1 MSSRRGAAKSVG
13 SSQRVRRTSTSGE
26 HTETRSL
33 ADRRVGKTDWA
44 RFDAMTESEIDAAA
58 QSNPDAQPTDADF
71 WKGAR
76 VVWPEKKDAV
86 SLRLDKDVLA
96 WFKRRGAGYQTR
108 MNAVLRSYMLA
119 HRTPTRAKA
128 AKKRK

>member
-1 MSSRRGAAKSVG
+1 MS
-13 SSQRVRRTSTSGE
+13 
-26 HTETRSL
+26 ET
-33 ADRRVGKTDWA
+33 D
-44 RFDAMTESEIDAAA
+44 IDAAA
-58 QSNPDAQPTDADF
+58 RSDPDALPTDATF

-86 SLRLDKDVLA
+86 SLRLDRDVLA

-119 HRTPTRAKA
+119 HRKPTARAKA
-128 AKKRK
+128 AKKRKQIRSP

>member
-1 MSSRRGAAKSVG
+1 
-13 SSQRVRRTSTSGE
+13 
-26 HTETRSL
+26 
-33 ADRRVGKTDWA
+33 
-44 RFDAMTESEIDAAA
+44 MTEAEIDAAA
-58 QSNPDAQPTDADF
+58 RSDPDAQPTDADF
-71 WKGAR
+71 WRGAR

-119 HRTPTRAKA
+119 HREPAARAKA
-128 AKKRK
+128 AKKRKQTRSP